1 MGKVKPTRVITP
13 RIVQPGGGGARTW
26 LWMVF
31 LAALAA
37 WSWQVLELGR
47 HRGGIDVG
55 QREKAEAGLRERIAE
70 LEEERDVLRAAA
82 ARFERAAQID
92 RAAAERVQ
100 SEVRTLQDERAE
112 LKSQLAFLK
121 TLVPGGGKKLVLDDY
136 SLTELG
142 ERAYHFEVT
151 ISKRSDDADTVS
163 GSVTVSVTG
172 ELDGEEKTFDM
183 AELTDGRRSNIGI
196 KFKNFQKLKT
206 ELQLPS
212 GFEPTSI
219 EVTVKPDGK
228 VFKSFQQ
235 AYDWKVSEA

>member
-26 LWMVF
+26 LWMLF

-55 QREKAEAGLRERIAE
+55 QREKAEAVLRERIAE

-100 SEVRTLQDERAE
+100 SEVKMLQDERAE

-121 TLVPGGGKKLVLDDY
+121 SLVPGGGKKLVLDDY
-136 SLTELG
+136 SLTEIG

-163 GSVTVSVTG
+163 GNVTVSVNG
-172 ELDGEEKTFDM
+172 ELECEEKR
-183 AELTDGRRSNIGI
+183 AGGRR
-196 KFKNFQKLKT
+196 
-206 ELQLPS
+206 
-212 GFEPTSI
+212 
-219 EVTVKPDGK
+219 VGK
-228 VFKSFQQ
+228 ECRYRWSQYQ
-235 AYDWKVSEA
+235 